1 MYWQRILAGLLAL
14 SCLFAPLG
22 FAEAN
27 THRSRIWAAHPANVD
42 LLYDYVEM
50 IANTEPITTR
60 VLSSETFTVPITLD
74 GLLEK
79 NDTHAPL
86 SGRLIYG
93 MRILETT
100 IPGSAIYWGR
110 WNGEY
115 QLIKNSAIWVAQLAI
130 QTTVHNYLF
139 SVFMGFSPQPTST
152 VGIEIGYSHNTYL
165 KTVQIQSSLGGNWE
179 TYYTAYRY
187 DYFRYDRATVANPQG
202 INPPLLQ
209 YVDNPTT
216 IPDRIAPSPNFYN
229 DGELSHRAF
238 LLHQNYCPAGWE
250 TENQTY
256 YPLTYSRYG
265 IQAT

>member
-1 MYWQRILAGLLAL
+1 MYCQRILAGLLAL

-27 THRSRIWAAHPANVD
+27 THRSRIWAEHPANVD

-50 IANTEPITTR
+50 IANTEPI
-60 VLSSETFTVPITLD
+60 
-74 GLLEK
+74 
-79 NDTHAPL
+79 
-86 SGRLIYG
+86 
-93 MRILETT
+93 
-100 IPGSAIYWGR
+100 
-110 WNGEY
+110 
-115 QLIKNSAIWVAQLAI
+115 
-130 QTTVHNYLF
+130 
-139 SVFMGFSPQPTST
+139 
-152 VGIEIGYSHNTYL
+152 
-165 KTVQIQSSLGGNWE
+165 
-179 TYYTAYRY
+179 
-187 DYFRYDRATVANPQG
+187 
-202 INPPLLQ
+202 LQ